1 MSQPYVPPGVTI
13 TEAVAPQVVPLI
25 ASTSEVVLVG
35 LTLGHQTRTDQ
46 VRLGGGA
53 WEAKKAKIKS
63 TEKGVTGLV
72 EAKKRIDVGATVT
85 GSGIPKGTVVSAVST
100 ETEIQLSIA
109 ATETEEVTLIFEL
122 TPTPLS
128 FLVSLPGSVLESVIS
143 VYSATNPSEG
153 ENEGKGFKEFKEGV
167 GAYKVDKETG
177 TVIRIEGGLIK
188 ANQLVNVTYTYVPA
202 GYYNPMRLYN
212 FNEVQNRLGNALT
225 KNAEGEYTSPLSVA
239 AQKAF
244 ESGAG
249 NVILQPLFALQ
260 LGSTEPKYNAGG
272 FITNAEQ
279 PTAKQISEAKTW
291 EGTLK
296 ALNLVE
302 TIDLIVPV
310 VGQGMGIVTEEKE
323 GKKVQKA
330 EVKDGNVNSI
340 IAAFLGYE
348 QYRAIEE
355 QYIYGIFGEDSTTG
369 EALESTLWSH
379 AQNIRSY
386 AGGSLAA
393 QNILINGGNFGISLP
408 EGGEASL
415 GGEYMAAA
423 VAGALASRPVASSLT
438 RKGITG
444 FTKVNDLRTPAQKN
458 EDAGEGLMVIEQIKG
473 QIRCRHA
480 ISLDNTHGA
489 SRSEVSVVRA
499 KFLMVESVKETL
511 ENQIIGQIIA
521 DGNSPIIVRSA
532 ISGVLSAL
540 QSAGDLV
547 DFATPVVQITT
558 LEPTTITASFSYR
571 PAFTLNYIDIVF
583 SLDLSSQTVTTVENT
598 TQGETS

>member
-1 MSQPYVPPGVTI
+1 MAQPYVPPGVTI

-25 ASTSEVVLVG
+25 ASSSEVVLVG

-46 VRLGGGA
+46 VHLGGGA
-53 WEAKKAKIKS
+53 FVSKTAKIKS
-63 TEKGVTGLV
+63 GEKAIKGF
-72 EAKKRIDVGATVT
+72 EKAKELIDVGSTVT
-85 GSGIPKGTVVSAVST
+85 GSGIPAGATVTAVPG
-100 ETEIQLSIA
+100 ETEIEISLA
-109 ATETEEVTLIFEL
+109 ATKTEETTLTFEL
-122 TPTPLS
+122 EPTTLP
-128 FLVSLPGSVLESVIS
+128 FLASLPGSILESVIS
-143 VYSATNPSEG
+143 VYSATNPAEG
-153 ENEGKGFKEFKEGV
+153 ENEGKGFKEYKEGV
-167 GAYKVDKETG
+167 GAYKVDKEEG
-177 TVIRIEGGLIK
+177 AVVRINGGLIK

-202 GYYNPMRLYN
+202 GYYNPIRLFN
-212 FNEVQNRLGNALT
+212 FNEVQNRFGNALE
-225 KNAEGEYTSPLSVA
+225 KNTEGEYTSPLSLA

-249 NVILQPLFALQ
+249 NVILQPLFALSS
-260 LGSTEPKYNAGG
+260 GTEPEYNSGG
-272 FITNAEQ
+272 FIINAEQ
-279 PTAKQISEAKTW
+279 PTAKQAAEVTTW

-302 TIDLIVPV
+302 VIDLIVPV
-310 VGQGMGIVTEEKE
+310 VGQSMK
-323 GKKVQKA
+323 
-330 EVKDGNVNSI
+330 EVKNGTMNSI
-340 IAAFLGYE
+340 ISAFLGYE
-348 QYRAIEE
+348 QYREIEE
-355 QYIYGIFGEDSTTG
+355 QYIYGVFGEDSTSG
-369 EALESTLWSH
+369 EALEATLWSH
-379 AQNIRSY
+379 ARNIRAY
-386 AGGSLAA
+386 AGGKLAA
-393 QNILINGGNFGISLP
+393 QNILLNGGSFSISLP
-408 EGGEASL
+408 EGGEANI

-444 FTKVNDLRTPAQKN
+444 FAKVNDLRTPAQKN

-480 ISLDNTHGA
+480 ISLDNEHGA

-532 ISGVLSAL
+532 IVGVLSAL

-547 DFATPVVQITT
+547 DFATPVVQIAS

-583 SLDLSSQTVTTVENT
+583 ALDLSSQTVTVIENT
-598 TQGETS
+598 TQGETA

>member
-1 MSQPYVPPGVTI
+1 MATPYVPPGVTI

-25 ASTSEVVLVG
+25 SSTSEVVLVG

-53 WEAKKAKIKS
+53 YETKTAKIKS
-63 TEKGVTGLV
+63 TEKAVKGLI
-72 EAKKRIDVGATVT
+72 EAKKFIDVGATVT
-85 GSGIPKGTVVSAVST
+85 SPGGGIPEGTTVTAITS
-100 ETEIQLSIA
+100 ETEIELSLA
-109 ATETEEVTLIFEL
+109 ATKTEEAILVFEL
-122 TPTPLS
+122 EATPLP
-128 FLVSLPGSVLESVIS
+128 FLASLPGSSLESVGS
-143 VYSATNPSEG
+143 VYSATNPAEPTES
-153 ENEGKGFKEFKEGV
+153 EGKGFKEWN
-167 GAYKVDKETG
+167 GATGDYKVDKETG
-177 TVIRIEGGLIK
+177 TVVRIEGGRIK
-188 ANQLVNVTYTYVPA
+188 TKQVVNVTYTYVPA
-202 GYYNPMRLYN
+202 GYYNPIRLYN
-212 FNEVQNRLGNALT
+212 FNEVQNRFGNALE
-225 KNAEGEYTSPLSVA
+225 KNTQGEYTSPLSLA

-249 NVILQPLFALQ
+249 NLILQPLFTLTS
-260 LGSTEPKYNAGG
+260 GTEPEYNAGG
-272 FITNAEQ
+272 FINNAEQ
-279 PTAKQISEAKTW
+279 PTTKNVSEAKTW

-302 TIDLIVPV
+302 AIDLIVPI
-310 VGQGMGIVTEEKE
+310 VGQSMK
-323 GKKVQKA
+323 
-330 EVKDGNVNSI
+330 EVKDGSMNSI
-340 IAAFLGYE
+340 ISAFLGYE
-348 QYRAIEE
+348 QYREIEE

-369 EALESTLWSH
+369 EALEATLWSH
-379 AQNIRSY
+379 ARNIRSY
-386 AGGSLAA
+386 AGGKLAA
-393 QNILINGGNFGISLP
+393 QNILLNGGSFSVSLP

-423 VAGALASRPVASSLT
+423 IAGALASRPVASSLT

-532 ISGVLSAL
+532 IVSVLSAL

-547 DFATPVVQITT
+547 DFVTPVVQIAS

-583 SLDLSSQTVTTVENT
+583 ALDLSSQTVTVTENT
-598 TQGETS
+598 TQGETA

>member
-1 MSQPYVPPGVTI
+1 MSVPYVPPGVTI

-25 ASTSEVVLVG
+25 SSSSEVVLVG

-46 VRLGGGA
+46 VRLTGGA
-53 WEAKKAKIKS
+53 WVESGAVESASKVVKGLKEVEKLKNILKGQKVRGKNIPAGTTVAKITS
-63 TEKGVTGLV
+63 
-72 EAKKRIDVGATVT
+72 
-85 GSGIPKGTVVSAVST
+85 
-100 ETEIQLSIA
+100 ETEIELSEK
-109 ATETEEVTLIFEL
+109 ATKTEAVEEL
-122 TPTPLS
+122 TFEGEPTALP
-128 FLVSLPGSVLESVIS
+128 FLASLPGSVLEEIVS
-143 VYSATNPSEG
+143 VYSATNPSEPSG
-153 ENEGKGFKEFKEGV
+153 SEGKGFAEYKAGK
-167 GAYKVDKETG
+167 GAYVINKSAG
-177 TVIRIEGGLIK
+177 TIDRVSGGGIAL
-188 ANQLVNVTYTYVPA
+188 NQLVNITYVYVPA
-202 GYYNPMRLYN
+202 GYYNPIRFFN
-212 FNEVQNRLGNALT
+212 FNEVQNRFGNALE
-225 KNAEGEYTSPLSVA
+225 KNAKGEYTSPLSLA

-249 NVILQPLFALQ
+249 NLILQPLFHLSS
-260 LGSTEPKYNAGG
+260 GSEPEYNAAG

-279 PTAKQISEAKTW
+279 PSATQVAEAAIW

-302 TIDLIVPV
+302 AIDLIVPV
-310 VGQGMGIVTEEKE
+310 VGQGNAE
-323 GKKVQKA
+323 GKVTDS
-330 EVKDGNVNSI
+330 VMNSI
-340 IAAFLGYE
+340 ISAVLGYE

-355 QYIYGIFGEDSTTG
+355 QFIYGVFGEDSTGT
-369 EALESTLWSH
+369 EALEAELHKH

-386 AGGSLAA
+386 AGGKFSS
-393 QNILINGGNFGISLP
+393 QNILLNSGNFGISLP
-408 EGGEASL
+408 EGGEVGI
-415 GGEYMAAA
+415 GGQYMAAA
-423 VAGALASRPVASSLT
+423 IAGALASRPVASSLT

-444 FTKVNDLRTPAQKN
+444 FTKVKDLRTPAQKN
-458 EDAGEGLMVIEQIKG
+458 EDAGEGLMVIEQVKGG

-480 ISLDNTHGA
+480 ISLDNSHGA

-532 ISGVLSAL
+532 IVGVLSAL

-547 DFATPVVQITT
+547 DFKTPVVQIAS

-583 SLDLSSQTVTTVENT
+583 ALDLSSQTVTTVEST
-598 TQGETS
+598 TQGETA

>member
-1 MSQPYVPPGVTI
+1 MAQPYVPPGVTI

-25 ASTSEVVLVG
+25 ASSSEVVLVG

-53 WEAKKAKIKS
+53 FEAKKAKIQSASKVV
-63 TEKGVTGLV
+63 KGLT
-72 EAKKRIDVGATVT
+72 EAKVLIDVGSTVT
-85 GSGIPKGTVVSAVST
+85 QIEGSGIPDKSIVTAVTS
-100 ETEIQLSIA
+100 ETELEISIA
-109 ATETEEVTLIFEL
+109 ATKTEEATLLFEKE
-122 TPTPLS
+122 PTPLP
-128 FLVSLPGSVLESVIS
+128 FLASVPGSVLESVIS

-167 GAYKVDKETG
+167 GAYKVDKEEG
-177 TVIRIEGGLIK
+177 AVIRINGGLIK
-188 ANQLVNVTYTYVPA
+188 ANQLINVTYTYVPA
-202 GYYNPMRLYN
+202 GYYNPIRLFN
-212 FNEVQNRLGNALT
+212 FNEVQNRFGNALS
-225 KNAEGEYTSPLSVA
+225 KNAEGEYTSPLSLA

-249 NVILQPLFALQ
+249 NVILQPLFTLTS
-260 LGSTEPKYNAGG
+260 GTEPEYNAGG
-272 FITNAEQ
+272 FIINAAQ
-279 PTAKQISEAKTW
+279 PTAKNVSEAKTW

-302 TIDLIVPV
+302 AIDLIVPV
-310 VGQGMGIVTEEKE
+310 VGQAMK
-323 GKKVQKA
+323 
-330 EVKDGNVNSI
+330 EVKDGSMNSI
-340 IAAFLGYE
+340 ISAFLGYE
-348 QYRAIEE
+348 QYREIEE
-355 QYIYGIFGEDSTTG
+355 QYIYGIFGEDSTSG

-379 AQNIRSY
+379 ARNIRSY
-386 AGGSLAA
+386 AGGKLAA
-393 QNILINGGNFGISLP
+393 QNILLNGGSFSVSLP
-408 EGGEASL
+408 EGGEASI

-423 VAGALASRPVASSLT
+423 IAGALASRPVASSLT

-480 ISLDNTHGA
+480 ISLDNSHGA

-532 ISGVLSAL
+532 IVGVLSAL

-547 DFATPVVQITT
+547 DFATPVVQITS

-583 SLDLSSQTVTTVENT
+583 SLDLSSQTVTVTENT
-598 TQGETS
+598 TQGETA

>member
-1 MSQPYVPPGVTI
+1 MSQPYTPPGVTI

-25 ASTSEVVLVG
+25 SSTSEVVLVG

-53 WEAKKAKIKS
+53 YVGTATI
-63 TEKGVTGLV
+63 EKGKKVTFTGKTQAAL
-72 EAKKRIDVGATVT
+72 EALITIGSTVSGTGIEPGTTVT
-85 GSGIPKGTVVSAVST
+85 SFGNEEVVLSAVATKAEST
-100 ETEIQLSIA
+100 
-109 ATETEEVTLIFEL
+109 TLTFEFE
-122 TPTPLS
+122 PTTLP
-128 FLVSLPGSVLESVIS
+128 FLASLPGSKLESVIS

-153 ENEGKGFKEFKEGV
+153 ANEGKGFKV
-167 GAYKVDKETG
+167 TTAYKVDTALG
-177 TVIRIEGGLIK
+177 AVIRINGGLIG

-202 GYYNPMRLYN
+202 GYYNPIRLYN
-212 FNEVQNRLGNALT
+212 FNEVQNRFGNALE
-225 KNAEGEYTSPLSVA
+225 KNNKGEYISPLSLG

-244 ESGAG
+244 ESGAS
-249 NVILQPLFALQ
+249 NLILQPLFHLSS
-260 LGSTEPKYNAGG
+260 GIEPEYNAGG
-272 FITNAEQ
+272 FITNVEQ
-279 PTAKQISEAKTW
+279 PSAAQVAEAKTW

-302 TIDLIVPV
+302 AIDLIVPV
-310 VGQGMGIVTEEKE
+310 VGQGDAE
-323 GKKVQKA
+323 GK
-330 EVKDGNVNSI
+330 VKDSIINSI
-340 IAAFLGYE
+340 ISSFLGYE

-355 QYIYGIFGEDSTTG
+355 QFIYGVFGENSTTG
-369 EALESTLWSH
+369 EALESKLWEH
-379 AQNIRSY
+379 ARNVRSY
-386 AGGSLAA
+386 AGGKLAA
-393 QNILINGGNFGISLP
+393 QNLLINGGNFGISLP
-408 EGGEASL
+408 EGGEASI
-415 GGEYMAAA
+415 GGQYMAAA
-423 VAGALASRPVASSLT
+423 IAGALASRPVASSLT

-444 FTKVNDLRTPAQKN
+444 FTTVRDLRTPAQKN
-458 EDAGEGLMVIEQIKG
+458 EDAGEGLFVIEQVKG

-532 ISGVLSAL
+532 IVGVLSAL

-547 DFATPVVQITT
+547 SFATPVVQIAT

-571 PAFTLNYIDIVF
+571 PAFTLNYINIVF
-583 SLDLSSQTVTTVENT
+583 ALDLSSQTVTIIENT
-598 TQGETS
+598 TLGETA

>member
-1 MSQPYVPPGVTI
+1 MSQPYTPPGVTI

-25 ASTSEVVLVG
+25 SSTSEVVLVG

-53 WEAKKAKIKS
+53 YEGKGKRTEKS
-63 TEKGVTGLV
+63 TKVKFTGKTKAELAALISIGSIVTGTG
-72 EAKKRIDVGATVT
+72 IPSGTTVT
-85 GSGIPKGTVVSAVST
+85 AINLEEIELSKEAETTSEST
-100 ETEIQLSIA
+100 LT
-109 ATETEEVTLIFEL
+109 FEL
-122 TPTPLS
+122 TPTPLP
-128 FLVSLPGSVLESVIS
+128 FLASLPGSILEKVVS
-143 VYSATNPSEG
+143 VYSATNPAEPSESKG
-153 ENEGKGFKEFKEGV
+153 LGFKVYNEGV
-167 GAYKVDKETG
+167 GDYKVDKETG
-177 TVIRIEGGLIK
+177 SVIRINGGSIK

-202 GYYNPMRLYN
+202 GYYNPIRLYN
-212 FNEVQNRLGNALT
+212 FNEVQNRFGNALA
-225 KNAEGEYTSPLSVA
+225 KNGNGEYTSPLSLG

-249 NVILQPLFALQ
+249 NVILQPLFALT
-260 LGSTEPKYNAGG
+260 GGTEPEYGSGG

-279 PTAKQISEAKTW
+279 PTPLNVSEPKTW

-302 TIDLIVPV
+302 AIDLIVPV
-310 VGQGMGIVTEEKE
+310 VGQGDAE
-323 GKKVQKA
+323 GKVNNG
-330 EVKDGNVNSI
+330 VINSI
-340 IAAFLGYE
+340 ISAFLGYE

-355 QYIYGIFGEDSTTG
+355 QYIYGVFGENSTST
-369 EALESTLWSH
+369 EALEAILWEH
-379 AQNIRSY
+379 ARNIRSY
-386 AGGSLAA
+386 AGGKLAA
-393 QNILINGGNFGISLP
+393 QNILLNGGSFSVSLP
-408 EGGEASL
+408 EGGEASI

-423 VAGALASRPVASSLT
+423 IAGALASRPVASSLT

-532 ISGVLSAL
+532 IVGVLSAL

-547 DFATPVVQITT
+547 DFATPVVQIAS

-583 SLDLSSQTVTTVENT
+583 SLDLSSQTVTVIENT
-598 TQGETS
+598 TQGETA

>member
-1 MSQPYVPPGVTI
+1 MAQPYVPPGVTI

-25 ASTSEVVLVG
+25 ASSSEVVLVG

-53 WEAKKAKIKS
+53 YESKTAKIKS
-63 TEKGVTGLV
+63 GEKAVKGFTT
-72 EAKKRIDVGATVT
+72 AKNLIEVGSTVT
-85 GSGIPKGTVVSAVST
+85 GSGIADGTTVTAVTS
-100 ETEIQLSIA
+100 ETEIELSQE
-109 ATETEEVTLIFEL
+109 ATETKETTLTFEL
-122 TPTPLS
+122 EPTPLP
-128 FLVSLPGSVLESVIS
+128 FLASLPGSQLEGVIS
-143 VYSATNPSEG
+143 VYSATNPAEG
-153 ENEGKGFKEFKEGV
+153 ENEGKGFKEYKEGV
-167 GAYKVDKETG
+167 GAYKVDKSVGSLT
-177 TVIRIEGGLIK
+177 RINGGLIK

-202 GYYNPMRLYN
+202 GYYNPIRLFN
-212 FNEVQNRLGNALT
+212 FNEVQNRFGNALE
-225 KNAEGEYTSPLSVA
+225 KNAEGEYTSPLSLA

-249 NVILQPLFALQ
+249 NVILQPLFALSS
-260 LGSTEPKYNAGG
+260 GTEPEYNSGG
-272 FITNAEQ
+272 FIINAEQ
-279 PTAKQISEAKTW
+279 PTAKQNSEVKTW

-302 TIDLIVPV
+302 AIDLIVPI
-310 VGQGMGIVTEEKE
+310 VGQSMKEVTN
-323 GKKVQKA
+323 GA
-330 EVKDGNVNSI
+330 MNSI
-340 IAAFLGYE
+340 ISAFLGYE
-348 QYRAIEE
+348 QYREIEE
-355 QYIYGIFGEDSTTG
+355 QYIYGVFGEDSTSG
-369 EALESTLWSH
+369 EALETTLWSH
-379 AQNIRSY
+379 ARNIRAY
-386 AGGSLAA
+386 AGGKLAA
-393 QNILINGGNFGISLP
+393 QNALINGGSFSISLP
-408 EGGEASL
+408 EGGEANI

-444 FTKVNDLRTPAQKN
+444 FAKVNDLRTPAQKN

-480 ISLDNTHGA
+480 ISLDNEHGA

-532 ISGVLSAL
+532 IVGVLSAL
-540 QSAGDLV
+540 QSAGNLV
-547 DFATPVVQITT
+547 DFAAPVVQIAS
-558 LEPTTITASFSYR
+558 LEPTTIKASFSYR

-583 SLDLSSQTVTTVENT
+583 ALDLSSQTVTVIENT
-598 TQGETS
+598 TQSETA

>member
-1 MSQPYVPPGVTI
+1 MAQPYVPPGVTI

-53 WEAKKAKIKS
+53 SESKTAKIKS
-63 TEKGVTGLV
+63 TEKTVKGLT
-72 EAKKRIDVGATVT
+72 EAKVLIDVGSSVT
-85 GSGIPKGTVVSAVST
+85 GSGIPEGTIVTAVTS
-100 ETEIQLSIA
+100 ETELEISQA
-109 ATETEEVTLIFEL
+109 ATETKETTLTFEL
-122 TPTPLS
+122 EPTPLP
-128 FLVSLPGSVLESVIS
+128 FLASLPGSQLEGVVS

-167 GAYKVDKETG
+167 GAYKVDKTIG
-177 TVIRIEGGLIK
+177 AVIRINGGLIK

-202 GYYNPMRLYN
+202 GYYNPIRLYN
-212 FNEVQNRLGNALT
+212 FNEVQNRFGSALEKNGN
-225 KNAEGEYTSPLSVA
+225 GEYTSPLSLA

-249 NVILQPLFALQ
+249 NVILQPLFAFT
-260 LGSTEPKYNAGG
+260 GGTEPEYNSGG
-272 FITNAEQ
+272 FIINAEQ
-279 PTAKQISEAKTW
+279 PTAKQVSEAKTW

-302 TIDLIVPV
+302 AIDLIVPV
-310 VGQGMGIVTEEKE
+310 VGQGDAE
-323 GKKVQKA
+323 GKVN
-330 EVKDGNVNSI
+330 DGAMNSI
-340 IAAFLGYE
+340 ISAFLGYE
-348 QYRAIEE
+348 QYREIEE
-355 QYIYGIFGEDSTTG
+355 QYIYGVFGENSTTT

-379 AQNIRSY
+379 ARNIRSY
-386 AGGSLAA
+386 AGGKLAA
-393 QNILINGGNFGISLP
+393 QNILLNGGSFSVSLP
-408 EGGEASL
+408 EGGEASI

-423 VAGALASRPVASSLT
+423 IAGALASRPVASSLT

-532 ISGVLSAL
+532 IVGVLSAL

-547 DFATPVVQITT
+547 DFATPVVQIAS

-583 SLDLSSQTVTTVENT
+583 SLDLSSQTVTVTENT
-598 TQGETS
+598 TQGETA

>member
-1 MSQPYVPPGVTI
+1 MAQPYVPPGVTI

-25 ASTSEVVLVG
+25 ASSSEVVLVG

-53 WEAKKAKIKS
+53 YESKTAKIKS
-63 TEKGVTGLV
+63 GEKSVKGFTT
-72 EAKKRIDVGATVT
+72 AKDLIDVGSTVT
-85 GSGIPKGTVVSAVST
+85 GSGIPANTTVTAVPN
-100 ETEIQLSIA
+100 ETEVELSQN
-109 ATETEEVTLIFEL
+109 ATKTEETTLTFEL
-122 TPTPLS
+122 EPTPLP
-128 FLVSLPGSVLESVIS
+128 FLASLPGSQLESVLS
-143 VYSATNPSEG
+143 VYSATNPAEG
-153 ENEGKGFKEFKEGV
+153 ENEGKGFKEYKEGV
-167 GAYKVDKETG
+167 GAYKVDKEEG
-177 TVIRIEGGLIK
+177 AVVRINGGLIK
-188 ANQLVNVTYTYVPA
+188 ANQLVNVTYNYVPA
-202 GYYNPMRLYN
+202 GYYNPIRLFN
-212 FNEVQNRLGNALT
+212 FNEVQNRFGNALE
-225 KNAEGEYTSPLSVA
+225 KNERGEYTSPLSLA

-249 NVILQPLFALQ
+249 NVILQPLFALSS
-260 LGSTEPKYNAGG
+260 GTEPEYNSAG
-272 FITNAEQ
+272 FIINAEQ
-279 PTAKQISEAKTW
+279 PTAKQNSEVKTW

-302 TIDLIVPV
+302 AIDLIVPV
-310 VGQGMGIVTEEKE
+310 VGQAMK
-323 GKKVQKA
+323 
-330 EVKDGNVNSI
+330 EVKDGTMNSI
-340 IAAFLGYE
+340 ISAFLGYE

-369 EALESTLWSH
+369 EALETTLWAH
-379 AQNIRSY
+379 ARNVRSY
-386 AGGSLAA
+386 AGGKLAA
-393 QNILINGGNFGISLP
+393 QNILVNGGNYGVSLP
-408 EGGEASL
+408 EGGEANL
-415 GGEYMAAA
+415 GGQYMAAA

-444 FTKVNDLRTPAQKN
+444 FTKVRDLRTPAQKN
-458 EDAGEGLMVIEQIKG
+458 EDGGEGLMVIEQIQNG

-480 ISLDNTHGA
+480 ISLDTGHGA

-532 ISGVLSAL
+532 IVGVLSAL

-547 DFATPVVQITT
+547 DFKTPVVQIAS
-558 LEPTTITASFSYR
+558 LEPTTITASYSYR

-583 SLDLSSQTVTTVENT
+583 ALDLSSQTVSIVENS
-598 TQGETS
+598 QSGSLG

>member
-1 MSQPYVPPGVTI
+1 MSVPYVPPGVTI

-25 ASTSEVVLVG
+25 ASSSEVVLVG

-53 WEAKKAKIKS
+53 YVSKAGINKTKVVAFTGKS
-63 TEKGVTGLV
+63 KAELESLIAIGS
-72 EAKKRIDVGATVT
+72 TVT
-85 GSGIPKGTVVSAVST
+85 GVGIAAETTVTAIGVEEITISINATKT
-100 ETEIQLSIA
+100 ET
-109 ATETEEVTLIFEL
+109 TEL
-122 TPTPLS
+122 TFEKEPTPLP
-128 FLVSLPGSVLESVIS
+128 FLASLLGSKLEEVIS
-143 VYSATNPSEG
+143 VYSATNPAEG
-153 ENEGKGFKEFKEGV
+153 ENEGKGFKEYKAGV
-167 GAYKVDKETG
+167 GAYKVDKEAG
-177 TVIRIEGGLIK
+177 AVIRISGGLIK
-188 ANQLVNVTYTYVPA
+188 ANQIVNVTYTYVPA
-202 GYYNPMRLYN
+202 GYYNPIRLFN
-212 FNEVQNRLGNALT
+212 FNEVQNRFGNALE
-225 KNAEGEYTSPLSVA
+225 KNKGGEYTSPLSLA

-249 NVILQPLFALQ
+249 NLILQPLFHLSS
-260 LGSTEPKYNAGG
+260 GTEPEYNEAG
-272 FITNAEQ
+272 FIINAEQ
-279 PTAKQISEAKTW
+279 PTAAQAAEAKTW
-291 EGTLK
+291 EGTFK

-302 TIDLIVPV
+302 AIDLIVPV
-310 VGQGMGIVTEEKE
+310 VGQAMK
-323 GKKVQKA
+323 
-330 EVKDGNVNSI
+330 EVKDSVMNSI
-340 IAAFLGYE
+340 ISAVLGYE

-355 QYIYGIFGEDSTTG
+355 QFIYGVFGEDSTTG
-369 EALESTLWSH
+369 EALESKLWEH
-379 AQNIRSY
+379 ARNIRSY
-386 AGGSLAA
+386 SGGALAS

-408 EGGEASL
+408 EGGEAQI
-415 GGEYMAAA
+415 GGQYMAAA
-423 VAGALASRPVASSLT
+423 VAGAMASRPVASSLT

-444 FTKVNDLRTPAQKN
+444 FTKVRDLRTPAQKN
-458 EDAGEGLMVIEQIKG
+458 EDAGEGLMVIEQIKGG

-532 ISGVLSAL
+532 IVGVLSAL

-547 DFATPVVQITT
+547 DFKTPVVAIAS

-583 SLDLSSQTVTTVENT
+583 ALDLSSQTVTTVENS
-598 TQGETS
+598 QSGSLG

>member
-1 MSQPYVPPGVTI
+1 MAQPYVPPGVTI

-25 ASTSEVVLVG
+25 ASSSEVVLVG

-53 WEAKKAKIKS
+53 FEAKKAKIKS
-63 TEKGVTGLV
+63 GEKTVKGL
-72 EAKKRIDVGATVT
+72 EKAKELIDVGSTVT
-85 GSGIPKGTVVSAVST
+85 GSGIPEGTTVTAVPG
-100 ETEIQLSIA
+100 ETEIELSQN
-109 ATETEEVTLIFEL
+109 ATKTEETTLVFEL
-122 TPTPLS
+122 EPTPLP
-128 FLVSLPGSVLESVIS
+128 FLASLPGSQLETVIS
-143 VYSATNPSEG
+143 VYSATNPAEG
-153 ENEGKGFKEFKEGV
+153 ENEGKGFKEYKEGA
-167 GAYKVDKETG
+167 GAYKVDKSAG
-177 TVIRIEGGLIK
+177 AVIRINGGLIK

-202 GYYNPMRLYN
+202 GYYNPIRLFN
-212 FNEVQNRLGNALT
+212 FNEVQNRFGSALE
-225 KNAEGEYTSPLSVA
+225 KNTEGEYTSPLSLA

-249 NVILQPLFALQ
+249 NVILQPLFALSS
-260 LGSTEPKYNAGG
+260 GTEPEYNSNG
-272 FITNAEQ
+272 FIINAEQ
-279 PTAKQISEAKTW
+279 PTAKQNAEVKTW

-302 TIDLIVPV
+302 AIDIIVPV
-310 VGQGMGIVTEEKE
+310 VGQSMK
-323 GKKVQKA
+323 
-330 EVKDGNVNSI
+330 EVKDGTMNSI
-340 IAAFLGYE
+340 ISAFLGYE
-348 QYRAIEE
+348 QYREIEE
-355 QYIYGIFGEDSTTG
+355 QFIYGVFGEDSTTG
-369 EALESTLWSH
+369 EALEATLWQH
-379 AQNIRSY
+379 ARNIRAY
-386 AGGSLAA
+386 AGGKLAA
-393 QNILINGGNFGISLP
+393 QNILINGGNFAISLP
-408 EGGEASL
+408 EGGETNL

-444 FTKVNDLRTPAQKN
+444 FTKVRDLRTPAQKN
-458 EDAGEGLMVIEQIKG
+458 EDAGEGLMVIEQTKG
-473 QIRCRHA
+473 GEIRCRHA
-480 ISLDNTHGA
+480 ISLDIGHGA

-532 ISGVLSAL
+532 IVGVLSAL

-547 DFATPVVQITT
+547 DFATPVVQIAS

-583 SLDLSSQTVTTVENT
+583 SLDLSSQTVTITENT
-598 TQGETS
+598 TQGETA

>member
-1 MSQPYVPPGVTI
+1 MPQPYVPPGVTI
-13 TEAVAPQVVPLI
+13 TEAVAPQVVPI
-25 ASTSEVVLVG
+25 ISSTSEVVLVG

-53 WEAKKAKIKS
+53 YEITKAKL
-63 TEKGVTGLV
+63 TESSKAVKVTKTKELGTLV
-72 EAKKRIDVGATVT
+72 ANGSTVT
-85 GSGIPKGTVVSAVST
+85 GSGIAPKTTVTSVVG
-100 ETEIQLSIA
+100 EEEITLSIA
-109 ATETEEVTLIFEL
+109 ATKTEESTLVFEKE
-122 TPTPLS
+122 PTTLP
-128 FLVSLPGSVLESVIS
+128 FLASLPGSVLESVIS

-153 ENEGKGFKEFKEGV
+153 SETGEGFKV
-167 GAYKVDKETG
+167 GTAYKVDKTLG
-177 TVIRIEGGLIK
+177 AVIRINGGLIG

-202 GYYNPMRLYN
+202 GYYNPIRLYN
-212 FNEVQNRLGNALT
+212 FNEVQNRFGSALE
-225 KNAEGEYTSPLSVA
+225 KNNKGEYTSPLSLA

-249 NVILQPLFALQ
+249 NLILQPLFALT
-260 LGSTEPKYNAGG
+260 GGTEPEYNAGG

-279 PTAKQISEAKTW
+279 PTAIKIAEAKTW
-291 EGTLK
+291 EVTFK

-302 TIDLIVPV
+302 AIDLIVPV
-310 VGQGMGIVTEEKE
+310 VGQGNAE
-323 GKKVQKA
+323 GKVT
-330 EVKDGNVNSI
+330 DSIMNSI
-340 IAAFLGYE
+340 FSAVLGYE

-355 QYIYGIFGEDSTTG
+355 QFIYGVFGEDSTGT
-369 EALESTLWSH
+369 EALEAKLWEH
-379 AQNIRSY
+379 ARNVRSY
-386 AGGSLAA
+386 AGGKLAA
-393 QNILINGGNFGISLP
+393 QNLLINGGNFGISLP
-408 EGGEASL
+408 EGGEANI
-415 GGEYMAAA
+415 GGQYMAAA
-423 VAGALASRPVASSLT
+423 IAGALASRPVASSLT

-444 FTKVNDLRTPAQKN
+444 FTKVRDLRTPAQKN
-458 EDAGEGLMVIEQIKG
+458 EDAGEGLFVIEQIQGG

-521 DGNSPIIVRSA
+521 DGNSPVIVRSA
-532 ISGVLSAL
+532 IVGVLSAL

-547 DFATPVVQITT
+547 DFATPVVQIAS

-583 SLDLSSQTVTTVENT
+583 SLDLSSQTVSIVENS
-598 TQGETS
+598 QSGSLG

>member
-1 MSQPYVPPGVTI
+1 MAQPYVPPGVTI

-25 ASTSEVVLVG
+25 ASSSEVVLVG

-46 VRLGGGA
+46 IRLGGGA
-53 WEAKKAKIKS
+53 SESKTAKIKS
-63 TEKGVTGLV
+63 TEKIIKGLT
-72 EAKKRIDVGATVT
+72 EAKVLIDVGSSVT
-85 GSGIPKGTVVSAVST
+85 GSGIPEGTIVTAVTS
-100 ETEIQLSIA
+100 ETELEISQA
-109 ATETEEVTLIFEL
+109 ATKTEETTLVFEL
-122 TPTPLS
+122 EPTPLP
-128 FLVSLPGSVLESVIS
+128 FLASLPGSKLEAVLS

-167 GAYKVDKETG
+167 GAYKVDKTIG
-177 TVIRIEGGLIK
+177 AVIRINGGLIK
-188 ANQLVNVTYTYVPA
+188 ANQLVNITYTYVPA
-202 GYYNPMRLYN
+202 GYYNPIRLYN
-212 FNEVQNRLGNALT
+212 FNEVQNRFGNALE
-225 KNAEGEYTSPLSVA
+225 KNNDGEYTSPLSLA

-249 NVILQPLFALQ
+249 NLILQPLFNLTS
-260 LGSTEPKYNAGG
+260 GTEPEYNSGG
-272 FITNAEQ
+272 FIINAAQ
-279 PTAKQISEAKTW
+279 PTTKQASEAKTW

-302 TIDLIVPV
+302 AIDLIVPV
-310 VGQGMGIVTEEKE
+310 VGQAMK
-323 GKKVQKA
+323 

-340 IAAFLGYE
+340 ISAFLGYE
-348 QYRAIEE
+348 QYRETEE
-355 QYIYGIFGEDSTTG
+355 QYIYGIFGEDSTSG
-369 EALESTLWSH
+369 EALETTLWSH
-379 AQNIRSY
+379 ARNIRSY
-386 AGGSLAA
+386 AGGKLAA
-393 QNILINGGNFGISLP
+393 QNILLNGGSFSISLP
-408 EGGEASL
+408 EGGEASI

-532 ISGVLSAL
+532 IVGVLSAL

-547 DFATPVVQITT
+547 DFATPVVQIAS

-583 SLDLSSQTVTTVENT
+583 SLDLSSQTVTVIENT
-598 TQGETS
+598 TQGETA